1 MEGLSV
7 FNIQRYSIHDGDGI
21 RTTIF
26 FKGCPLHCA
35 WCHNPESWNASPE
48 LMWDEEKCTQC
59 GACTIVCP
67 QGAAPAEKGR
77 IDRARCVACGA
88 CVGACLAG
96 ARQVSG
102 RRYAPAELVRLV
114 SRDSMFY
121 EESGGGVTLSGGEV
135 MAAEPFDEVA
145 ELCRLLKAEGIS
157 VFVDTSGM
165 APFGRFERILEDVDC
180 FLYDI
185 KAMDRGKHKKWI
197 GADNAL
203 ILENLRR
210 LSDGGARIRLRLP
223 LVEGVNAE
231 EEDIGHV
238 VGLLRGGVRAEKI
251 HLLPYHEFGREKFAR
266 LGRGSE
272 PFGVPSQEKLER
284 FAAMFREAGYP
295 QVVIGG

>member
-59 GACTIVCP
+59 GACTAVCP

-77 IDRARCVACGA
+77 IDRARCVACGV
-88 CVGACLAG
+88 CVTACLAG
-96 ARQVSG
+96 ARQISG

-165 APFGRFERILEDVDC
+165 APFGRFEQILGTWT
-180 FLYDI
+180 
-185 KAMDRGKHKKWI
+185 ASSTTS
-197 GADNAL
+197 
-203 ILENLRR
+203 RR
-210 LSDGGARIRLRLP
+210 WTAESTKNGSARTTP
-223 LVEGVNAE
+223 
-231 EEDIGHV
+231 
-238 VGLLRGGVRAEKI
+238 
-251 HLLPYHEFGREKFAR
+251 
-266 LGRGSE
+266 
-272 PFGVPSQEKLER
+272 
-284 FAAMFREAGYP
+284 
-295 QVVIGG
+295 

>member
-1 MEGLSV
+1 M
-7 FNIQRYSIHDGDGI
+7 
-21 RTTIF
+21 
-26 FKGCPLHCA
+26 
-35 WCHNPESWNASPE
+35 
-48 LMWDEEKCTQC
+48 
-59 GACTIVCP
+59 
-67 QGAAPAEKGR
+67 
-77 IDRARCVACGA
+77 
-88 CVGACLAG
+88 
-96 ARQVSG
+96 
-102 RRYAPAELVRLV
+102 
-114 SRDSMFY
+114 
-121 EESGGGVTLSGGEV
+121 
-135 MAAEPFDEVA
+135 
-145 ELCRLLKAEGIS
+145 
-157 VFVDTSGM
+157 FVDTSGM
-165 APFGRFERILEDVDC
+165 APFGRFEQILGNVDC

>member
-48 LMWDEEKCTQC
+48 LMWDEEKCMQC

-77 IDRARCVACGA
+77 IDRARCVACGV
-88 CVGACLAG
+88 CVMACLAG

-185 KAMDRGKHKKWI
+185 K
-197 GADNAL
+197 
-203 ILENLRR
+203 
-210 LSDGGARIRLRLP
+210 
-223 LVEGVNAE
+223 
-231 EEDIGHV
+231 
-238 VGLLRGGVRAEKI
+238 
-251 HLLPYHEFGREKFAR
+251 
-266 LGRGSE
+266 
-272 PFGVPSQEKLER
+272 
-284 FAAMFREAGYP
+284 
-295 QVVIGG
+295 